1 VRATTALVLVAGLL
15 MAVGCSDDDARGG
28 STTVVT
34 EPPATTETTAVATT
48 SAPATTATP
57 TTSDPPTT
65 TASPVT
71 TTAPPTTAP
80 VDEEAL
86 KAQIADDYERAF
98 YRGYAMAR
106 NPRLRNLEN
115 RAARVLVPNS
125 PAFDS
130 FVARIEELVA
140 LGDAVVP
147 SDPDLLAVTV
157 EQVEL
162 VGEPPYRRAIVTACE
177 VDNRKQ
183 VNLSE
188 NSPTG
193 ESIPVAGT
201 GGLQVIRFE
210 EPVRRTVNGWL
221 RHRSPRKG
229 IGFEQG
235 ETTCP
240 PA

>member
-1 VRATTALVLVAGLL
+1 

-34 EPPATTETTAVATT
+34 EPLTTTETTAVATT

-65 TASPVT
+65 TASPVPT
-71 TTAPPTTAP
+71 TTPPTRAP

-98 YRGYAMAR
+98 YRAYRMLEQ
-106 NPRLRNLEN
+106 PRLRNLEV
-115 RAARVLVPNS
+115 RAAEVLASGS
-125 PAFDS
+125 PAFDV
-130 FVARIEELVA
+130 FVARVRELVA

-147 SDPDLLAVTV
+147 NDPDLLSASV
-157 EQVEL
+157 EHVEF
-162 VGEPPYRRAIVTACE
+162 VGEAPYRRANVTVCE
-177 VDNRKQ
+177 VTNRKQ
-183 VNLSE
+183 VTLRE
-188 NSPTG
+188 NSPSG
-193 ESIPVAGT
+193 EQIEVAGSGELLVT
-201 GGLQVIRFE
+201 RFE
-210 EPVRRTVNGWL
+210 EPVRLTLNGWL
-221 RHRSPRKG
+221 RYRTPREG
-229 IGFEQG
+229 MGFPG